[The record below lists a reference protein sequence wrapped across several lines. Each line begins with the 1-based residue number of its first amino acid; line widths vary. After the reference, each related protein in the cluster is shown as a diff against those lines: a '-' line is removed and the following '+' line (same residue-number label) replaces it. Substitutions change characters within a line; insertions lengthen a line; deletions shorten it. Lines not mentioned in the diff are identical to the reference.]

1 MQGYL
6 NRSFSMEIDNERM
19 HTADAAGAQT
29 SKWNAMN
36 AASLT
41 NDEGRTMKKGL
52 CYTPTRSLSVLHYCN
67 QCPLH
72 LTNANLASCPETCPS
87 LVSAQHTAAQPR
99 QVCKSARC
107 IIPDRRR
114 TSNYGI
120 LGEGSYCL
128 NVDRDPWV
136 VVTSPPCGTP
146 TRLVRS

>member
-52 CYTPTRSLSVLHYCN
+52 CCVVWYIRQFPTASQYGSRLPVLGCN
-67 QCPLH
+67 
-72 LTNANLASCPETCPS
+72 
-87 LVSAQHTAAQPR
+87 
-99 QVCKSARC
+99 
-107 IIPDRRR
+107 
-114 TSNYGI
+114 
-120 LGEGSYCL
+120 
-128 NVDRDPWV
+128 
-136 VVTSPPCGTP
+136 
-146 TRLVRS
+146 RL